1 MKDKAYEAS
10 RDIIMKWN
18 DLPEQNTIK
27 YLDGKFDQI
36 WKKQDVNEQGFIEV
50 TEAFNFERQLMG
62 TFSSLIEVDTENLQT
77 NANDASNNVDLT
89 ELGL

>member
-1 MKDKAYEAS
+1 MKDKPYGAS

-27 YLDGKFDQI
+27 YLDGKFDKI
-36 WKKQDVNEQGFIEV
+36 WKKFDVNENGFIDV

-62 TFSSLIEVDTENLQT
+62 TFSSLIEVDTENLGANQDIT
-77 NANDASNNVDLT
+77 NA
-89 ELGL
+89 ELSEIGL